1 MDPTGSDS
9 DTLQRFL
16 FTDAP
21 VRGEVVH
28 LNATFRAALERRAY
42 PEPVRAVLGEFMAAA
57 ALLTATLK
65 FQGRLTLQ
73 VQGDGP
79 VRLLVVECSSEST
92 LRATAQWEGAVELGS
107 LAALVGTG
115 RLAITIEPQ
124 KGKERYQGIVSV
136 EGASVAQALERYF
149 AQSEQLAT
157 RLWLATD
164 SQQAAGMLL
173 QQLPGAAMDDDLWVR
188 AVELGSTLTN
198 AELLDLPVRT
208 LLHRL
213 YHEESLRL
221 FAGTPVSFRCS
232 CSRGR
237 VESVLRMLGRDEVHD
252 ILSEKGAVDVDCEF
266 CGRHY
271 HFDAVDAE
279 QLFVP
284 TPVAGPSATRH

>member
-1 MDPTGSDS
+1 MDPTGADS
-9 DTLQRFL
+9 DMLQRFL
-16 FTDAP
+16 FTNAP
-21 VRGEVVH
+21 VRGQIVH

-42 PEPVRAVLGEFMAAA
+42 PESVRAVLGEFMAAA

-73 VQGDGP
+73 VQGEGP
-79 VRLLVVECSSEST
+79 VRLLVVECTSEST
-92 LRATAQWEGAVELGS
+92 LRATAQWEGEVAPAP
-107 LAALVGTG
+107 LAELVGAG
-115 RLAITIEPQ
+115 RLAITIEPR

-136 EGASVAQALERYF
+136 EGTNVAQALERYF

-164 SQQAAGMLL
+164 AQHAVGMLL

-188 AVELGSTLTN
+188 AVELGSTITPG
-198 AELLDLPVRT
+198 ELLDLSVRQV
-208 LLHRL
+208 LHRL
-213 YHEESLRL
+213 YHEEDLRL
-221 FAGTPVSFRCS
+221 FAATPVSFRCS
-232 CSRGR
+232 CSRER

-252 ILSEKGAVDVDCEF
+252 ILSEQGAVDVDCEF

-284 TPVAGPSATRH
+284 HPVAGSSATRH

>member
-1 MDPTGSDS
+1 MDLTGADS

-21 VRGEVVH
+21 VRGEIVH
-28 LNATFRAALERRAY
+28 LNATFRAALERRVY
-42 PEPVRAVLGEFMAAA
+42 PEPVRVVLGEFMAAA

-65 FQGRLTLQ
+65 FEGRLTLQ

-92 LRATAQWEGAVELGS
+92 LRATAQWEGEVA
-107 LAALVGTG
+107 LAPLTTLIGAG
-115 RLAITIEPQ
+115 RLAITIEPR

-136 EGASVAQALERYF
+136 EGASVAHALERYF

-164 SQQAAGMLL
+164 TQQAAGMLL

-188 AVELGSTLTN
+188 AVELGSTITHT
-198 AELLDLPVRT
+198 ELLDLPVRT

-213 YHEESLRL
+213 YHEEDLRL
-221 FAGTPVSFRCS
+221 FTGTPVSFRCS

-237 VESVLRMLGRDEVHD
+237 VESVLRMLGRDEVQG
-252 ILSEKGAVDVDCEF
+252 ILSEQGAVDVDCEF

-284 TPVAGPSATRH
+284 LPVAAPSATRH

>member
-16 FTDAP
+16 FADAP
-21 VRGEVVH
+21 VRGEIVH

-73 VQGDGP
+73 IQGDGP

-92 LRATAQWEGAVELGS
+92 LRATAHWEGEVELGS
-107 LAALVGTG
+107 LGALVGSG
-115 RLAITIEPQ
+115 RLVITIDPQ

-164 SQQAAGMLL
+164 TQQAAGMLL
-173 QQLPGAAMDDDLWVR
+173 QQLPGAAMDEDLWVR

-213 YHEESLRL
+213 YHEEDLRL

-237 VESVLRMLGRDEVHD
+237 VESVLRMLGRDEVHG

-284 TPVAGPSATRH
+284 HAVAASSTTRH

>member
-1 MDPTGSDS
+1 MDSTGTDS

-21 VRGEVVH
+21 VRGEIVH

-42 PEPVRAVLGEFMAAA
+42 PEPVRVVLGEFMAAA

-92 LRATAQWEGAVELGS
+92 LRATAQWEGEVTLAP

-115 RLAITIEPQ
+115 RLAITIEPR

-164 SQQAAGMLL
+164 AQQAAGMLL
-173 QQLPGAAMDDDLWVR
+173 QQLPGAATDDDLWVR
-188 AVELGSTLTN
+188 AVELGSTITPG
-198 AELLDLPVRT
+198 ELLDLPVRK

-213 YHEESLRL
+213 YHEEDLRL

-237 VESVLRMLGRDEVHD
+237 VESVLRMLGRDEVQD
-252 ILSEKGAVDVDCEF
+252 ILSEQGAVDVDCEF

-284 TPVAGPSATRH
+284 HSVAGPSATRH